1 MAARERLRV
10 ALISYNFGEYCVRLA
25 SALAQRAE
33 VLLISPDRVVEPCI
47 AKLNGS
53 VGLFSF
59 KNPRLRQPVE
69 QFLAILKIIQKIR
82 DFAPDVVHYQ
92 GAHLWFDLA
101 LPFLRRYPLVFTIH
115 DFKPHPGD
123 RLSQK
128 TPLWVEMFARRHADE
143 LIVHSQ
149 YLREIVL
156 QNLPGLA
163 GKVSVI
169 PHIQIGEEL
178 SSAASGGEER
188 LVLFFGRI
196 WEYKGLEHL
205 IRAEPLI
212 TARVPEAQILIAG
225 QGEDF
230 RRYARMMVHPDRFI
244 VDNEFI
250 SEDRVADYF
259 RRASVVVLPYIE
271 ASQSGVIPMAYSAA
285 KPVVATTVGGLPEM
299 VEDGRTGY
307 LVAPRD
313 TSQLADAVTR
323 LLLDAQLRRRMG
335 ENGKRK
341 MEAECSPSVI
351 AQKTL
356 DIYHRAVQRV
366 AGAHRRAPVANLP
379 AVTSG
384 SRGGTD

>member
-128 TPLWVEMFARRHADE
+128 TRLWVETFARRHADE

-163 GKVSVI
+163 G
-169 PHIQIGEEL
+169 
-178 SSAASGGEER
+178 
-188 LVLFFGRI
+188 
-196 WEYKGLEHL
+196 
-205 IRAEPLI
+205 
-212 TARVPEAQILIAG
+212 
-225 QGEDF
+225 
-230 RRYARMMVHPDRFI
+230 
-244 VDNEFI
+244 
-250 SEDRVADYF
+250 
-259 RRASVVVLPYIE
+259 
-271 ASQSGVIPMAYSAA
+271 
-285 KPVVATTVGGLPEM
+285 
-299 VEDGRTGY
+299 
-307 LVAPRD
+307 
-313 TSQLADAVTR
+313 
-323 LLLDAQLRRRMG
+323 
-335 ENGKRK
+335 
-341 MEAECSPSVI
+341 
-351 AQKTL
+351 
-356 DIYHRAVQRV
+356 
-366 AGAHRRAPVANLP
+366 
-379 AVTSG
+379 
-384 SRGGTD
+384 